1 MHKSGMLLLVLVL
14 VVGVAAFAGIPTNTL
29 VIGANTGIFIT
40 LDPAVCYE
48 VLPSV
53 VVMNT
58 YDGLFKLVSENGSIK
73 TVPELAESY
82 EISNDGKTWTFHIRH
97 GVTFANGD
105 PLTADAVVY
114 SYKRVLKLHKSPVWL
129 YESLGLTAK
138 NMDETIK
145 KIDDYTVQITTSKPF
160 APNIVKSILAESW
173 GGIVDPKVA
182 EAHAVNGDMGSKW
195 LTDHSAGAG
204 PYIIKMWKRNSMIV
218 LVAND
223 KYWRGAPKIKM
234 VIIKDMPESTD
245 QLLSLKRG
253 DIDVAWNLTP
263 QQVNSLKDSKDV
275 KIVTTPSQSD
285 EYVGMNAGWGPFK
298 NPKVR
303 LAVKYAIDYNSIIKD
318 IVGGYAINNQEFIPY
333 GYFGFVKDNP
343 APFHQDIAKAKE
355 LMKEAG
361 YPNGFEVEL
370 VTNTNERRRNEA
382 IAIQADLAKIGIKAK
397 ITIMQASQM
406 YSKYR
411 QQGIQMIV
419 AGWGV
424 DFPDADALAK
434 PFADYRVHQLA
445 WRLMWYDDYAADLAE
460 KAGFEK
466 NMDRR
471 AQMYEDLMNYWYL
484 NGPFAMLY
492 QPLQYWGVRK
502 EVKGFENAVKGYSLV
517 FNMTEIYK

>member
-1 MHKSGMLLLVLVL
+1 MRKIAFLLVGMILL
-14 VVGVAAFAGIPTNTL
+14 ASIVGFSAVPKDTL

-58 YDGLFKLVSENGSIK
+58 YSGLFKLESSNGVIK
-73 TVPELAESY
+73 AVPEIAESY
-82 EISNDGKTWTFHIRH
+82 NISKDGKTWTFHIRH
-97 GVTFANGD
+97 GLTFSNGD

-114 SYKRVLKLHKSPVWL
+114 SYRRVLKLHKSPVWL
-129 YESLGLTAK
+129 YESIGLTTD
-138 NMDETIK
+138 NMNETIK
-145 KIDDYTVQITTSKPF
+145 KINNYTVQIITDKPY
-160 APNIVKSILAESW
+160 AQNVVMSILAESW

-182 EAHAVNGDMGSKW
+182 EAHNVNGDMGSKW
-195 LTDHSAGAG
+195 LTDHSASSG
-204 PYIIKMWKRNSMIV
+204 PYVLKMWKRNSMIV
-218 LVAND
+218 LEAND
-223 KYWRGAPKIKM
+223 KYWRGAPKIKT
-234 VIIKDMPESTD
+234 IIIRDAPESTN

-263 QQVNSLKDSKDV
+263 DQINSLKGLKDI
-275 KIVTTPSQSD
+275 KIVTTPGQSD

-298 NPKVR
+298 NAKVR
-303 LAVKYAIDYNSIIKD
+303 LAVKYAIDYQSIIKD
-318 IVGGYAINNQEFIPY
+318 VVGGYAINNQGFIPY
-333 GYFGFVKDNP
+333 GYFGYVSKT
-343 APFHQDIAKAKE
+343 PFHMDIAKAKE
-355 LMKEAG
+355 LLKEAG

-370 VTNTNERRRNEA
+370 VTNTTERRRNEA
-382 IAIQADLAKIGIKAK
+382 ISVQSALAKIGIKAK

-411 QQGIQMIV
+411 QQGLQMIV

-434 PFADYRVHQLA
+434 PFADYRVKQLA
-445 WRLMWYDDYAADLAE
+445 WRLMWYDDYAANLAE

-466 NMDRR
+466 NPAKRE
-471 AQMYEDLMNYWYL
+471 QMYEDLTNYWFL

-492 QPLQYWGVRK
+492 QPLQYWGVRS
-502 EVKGFENAVKGYSLV
+502 ELKGFDKAVQGYALV
-517 FNMTEIYK
+517 CDLTEIYK

>member
-1 MHKSGMLLLVLVL
+1 MRKVL
-14 VVGVAAFAGIPTNTL
+14 VVVLSVLLLMSVVSLASIPKDTL

-58 YDGLFKLVSENGSIK
+58 YSGLFKLESVNGVIK
-73 TVPELAESY
+73 AVPELAQSY
-82 EISNDGKTWTFHIRH
+82 EISKDGKTWTFHLRH

-129 YESLGLTAK
+129 YESLGLTAD
-138 NMDETIK
+138 NMDKTIK

-160 APNIVKSILAESW
+160 APNVVMSILAESW
-173 GGIVDPKVA
+173 GGIVDPKVVQ
-182 EAHAVNGDMGSKW
+182 AHAIGNDMGSKW

-204 PYIIKMWKRNSMIV
+204 PYIVKLWKRNSMII
-218 LVAND
+218 LQANE
-223 KYWRGAPKIKM
+223 KYWRGAPKIKR
-234 VIIKDMPESTD
+234 VFIKDMPESTD

-263 QQVNSLKDSKDV
+263 QQINSLKGFKGV
-275 KIVTTPSQSD
+275 EIVTTPSQSD

-303 LAVKYAIDYNSIIKD
+303 LAVKYAIDYKSIIKD

-333 GYFGFVKDNP
+333 GYFGFVTDNP

-370 VTNTNERRRNEA
+370 VTNTTERRRNEA
-382 IAIQADLAKIGIKAK
+382 IAIQAALAQIGIKAK

-434 PFADYRVHQLA
+434 PFADYKVHQLA
-445 WRLMWYDDYAADLAE
+445 WRLMWYDDYAATLAE

-466 NMDRR
+466 NPAKRE
-471 AQMYEDLMNYWYL
+471 QMYADLMEYWFL

-492 QPLQYWGVRK
+492 QPLQYWGVRS
-502 EVKGFENAVKGYSLV
+502 EVKGFDKAVKGYGLV
-517 FNMTEIYK
+517 FNLMEVSK